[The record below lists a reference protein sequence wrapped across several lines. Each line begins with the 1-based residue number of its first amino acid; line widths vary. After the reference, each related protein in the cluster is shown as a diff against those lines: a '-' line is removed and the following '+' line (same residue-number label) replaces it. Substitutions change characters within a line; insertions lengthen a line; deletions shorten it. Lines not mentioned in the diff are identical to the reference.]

1 MKLFQKKSDLE
12 KALPWID
19 GIEVSTTAAVYIWI
33 SPSSPPIPKETF
45 AYSNLSSFAHLLGL
59 SIGDDLIF
67 FDHCDGGT
75 PFTERPGYLQMLRAC
90 RESDRPFDLI
100 LVNHPF
106 HLTRSPDDLVFMYSL
121 FLAHCGT
128 AFLFREDMSESRR
141 LYELDHSYADP
152 LYTTGERFG
161 FCHPAAAPTR
171 LRWHMHV

>member
-12 KALPWID
+12 KALPWMD
-19 GIEVSTTAAVYIWI
+19 VSEASTTAAVYMCI
-33 SPSSPPIPKETF
+33 SPSTPLIFGKSDVLEKLSRF
-45 AYSNLSSFAHLLGL
+45 ARSLGL
-59 SIGDDLIF
+59 SIGEDFIF

-75 PFTERPGYLQMLRAC
+75 PFTDRPGYLQMLRAC

-161 FCHPAAAPTR
+161 FCHPDAAPTR
-171 LRWHMHV
+171 LRGHMHV